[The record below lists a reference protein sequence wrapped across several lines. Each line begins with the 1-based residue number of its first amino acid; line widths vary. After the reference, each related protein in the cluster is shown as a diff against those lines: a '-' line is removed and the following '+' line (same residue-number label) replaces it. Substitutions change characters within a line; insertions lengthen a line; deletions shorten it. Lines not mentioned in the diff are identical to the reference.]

1 MTIKSNKLFKIMK
14 KLLLTLSAV
23 AVLGLAANAQTEK
36 GKFMVGGQVSFD
48 GTKVKDTDI
57 KTNSFS
63 IVPNA
68 GYFVADNIAVG
79 TGIGYNWSKSEIDNL
94 KETTNSSFV
103 LAPFGRL
110 YSKNDGP
117 VKFFGQLSVP
127 MSWGTLE
134 EEGTK
139 TATTANYGVELAPGI
154 AYFPTSNIGVEFKVR
169 GLFYN
174 NSSVTE
180 ESTDTKV
187 TTDTY
192 GLNVNSLAPT
202 VGVTFH
208 F

>member
-1 MTIKSNKLFKIMK
+1 MTIKSNKLIKIMK

-36 GKFMVGGQVSFD
+36 GKFMVGGQVGYHGSS
-48 GTKVKDTDI
+48 VRDTDN
-57 KTNSFS
+57 KNNSL
-63 IVPNA
+63 IINPNV
-68 GYFVADNIAVG
+68 GYFVADNIAIG
-79 TGIGYNWSKSEIDNL
+79 TGIGYEWSKYEQANYPESTE
-94 KETTNSSFV
+94 SAFV
-103 LAPFGRL
+103 LTPFGRM

-127 MSWGTLE
+127 MAWGTQKIDD
-134 EEGTK
+134 TK

-187 TTDTY
+187 TTDMY